1 MDVPGEILV
10 RSWLSWGKSTMR
22 IQESKAMLDLAPWHA
37 AQTAKY
43 LRKKNAIQ
51 TPAERA
57 TETATND
64 EQ

>member
-1 MDVPGEILV
+1 
-10 RSWLSWGKSTMR
+10 MR